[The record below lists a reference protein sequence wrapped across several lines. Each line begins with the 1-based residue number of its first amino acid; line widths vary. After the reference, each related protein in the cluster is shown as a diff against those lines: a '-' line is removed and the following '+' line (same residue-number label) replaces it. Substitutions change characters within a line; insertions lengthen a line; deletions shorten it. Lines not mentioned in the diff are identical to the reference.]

1 MSTRTDQLPNVKTR
15 DQKRVTPRHHDP
27 VEITCAPVGAPVK
40 IHSKIHCQITFK
52 ITGGPL
58 C

>member
-1 MSTRTDQLPNVKTR
+1 MSTKTDQLPDVKNR

-27 VEITCAPVGAPVK
+27 MEINFAPAGAPAK
-40 IHSKIHCQITFK
+40 INRKINPK
-52 ITGGPL
+52 ITGGSP

>member
-1 MSTRTDQLPNVKTR
+1 MSTKTDQLPNVKNR

-27 VEITCAPVGAPVK
+27 VEINFAPAGAPAK
-40 IHSKIHCQITFK
+40 INPKINGK
-52 ITGGPL
+52 ITGGAP

>member
-1 MSTRTDQLPNVKTR
+1 MSTKTDQLPDVKNR

-27 VEITCAPVGAPVK
+27 MVINVAPAGAPAK
-40 IHSKIHCQITFK
+40 INSKINPKINGK
-52 ITGGPL
+52 ITGGAP

>member
-1 MSTRTDQLPNVKTR
+1 MSIKTDQLSNVKNR

-27 VEITCAPVGAPVK
+27 VEINFAPAGAPAK
-40 IHSKIHCQITFK
+40 INSKINPK
-52 ITGGPL
+52 ITGGSP

>member
-1 MSTRTDQLPNVKTR
+1 MSTKTDQLPNVKNR

-27 VEITCAPVGAPVK
+27 VEINFAPVGAPAK
-40 IHSKIHCQITFK
+40 INPKIDGK
-52 ITGGPL
+52 ITGGAP

>member
-1 MSTRTDQLPNVKTR
+1 MSTRTDQLPKVQNR

-27 VEITCAPVGAPVK
+27 MEINFAPAGAPAK
-40 IHSKIHCQITFK
+40 INRKINGK
-52 ITGGPL
+52 ITGGAP